1 MLKKILIALLIVA
14 LLVSGGVYYSYKKL
28 EAKFESIM
36 FAEVEKKRAE
46 AEKALV
52 EKLKLQ
58 ELTDTADEAL
68 VEVVPETDEEVED
81 IEVVIEAAEDVSEVE
96 TSEDDTDVSETET
109 TPEET
114 KTSEPET
121 TPKEETVVQE
131 ETVVEDETVV
141 QEEIVIEEETVVE
154 VEVVE
159 PEPVE
164 IYTEEDF
171 ERDKKIALDL
181 AMSRL
186 TTSQLSRLIDLSDE
200 GFTSEE
206 KVEAKDMFY
215 SNFSQAEQD
224 WILGIYDKYYDLVNE
239 V

>member
-58 ELTDTADEAL
+58 EPIDSTED
-68 VEVVPETDEEVED
+68 EVVPEIDEEVED
-81 IEVVIEAAEDVSEVE
+81 LEVVIEAAEDVSEAE
-96 TSEDDTDVSETET
+96 TSDDDTVSEPET
-109 TPEET
+109 IPEET
-114 KTSEPET
+114 TTSEPET

-131 ETVVEDETVV
+131 ETVVEEETVV
-141 QEEIVIEEETVVE
+141 QEEIVVE